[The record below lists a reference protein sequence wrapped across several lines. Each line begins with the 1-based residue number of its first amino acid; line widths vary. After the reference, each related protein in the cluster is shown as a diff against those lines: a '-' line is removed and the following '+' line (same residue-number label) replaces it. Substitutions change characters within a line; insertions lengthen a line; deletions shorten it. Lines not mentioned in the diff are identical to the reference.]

1 VPRVRSPFAE
11 LLAALTSVLRTLEVR
26 WFLFG
31 AQAAIVHG
39 ATRLTNDVDVT
50 VDLGGGPHTLL
61 VSALEDAGFERRVR
75 DLDEFVARTRV
86 LPFRH
91 RGSGIDLDVILAGPG
106 PEARFLE
113 RAVRRT
119 IDGVRVM
126 VASAE
131 DVVVMKVLAGRAK
144 DVDDVSEIVASQ
156 PKLRLPYI
164 RRTLAAFESGLDRS
178 DLIPAFEKI
187 LAIARPQSAHRGARP
202 SIARKPQRRRR
213 R

>member
-1 VPRVRSPFAE
+1 MRSPFAE
-11 LLAALTSVLRTLEVR
+11 LLSELTAVLRAQQVR

-39 ATRLTNDVDVT
+39 ATRLTNDVYVT
-50 VDLGGGPHTLL
+50 VELGGRHHSLL
-61 VSALEDAGFERRVR
+61 VSALEDAGFESRVR
-75 DLDEFVARTRV
+75 HLDEVVSRTRV

-91 RGSGIDLDVILAGPG
+91 RPSGIDLDVILAGPG
-106 PEARFLE
+106 PEAQFLD

-119 IDGVRVM
+119 VEGVRTM

-144 DVDDVSEIVASQ
+144 DVDDVTEIVASQ

-164 RRTLAAFESGLDRS
+164 RRTLTAFETGLDRS
-178 DLIPAFEKI
+178 DLISAFERI
-187 LAIARPQSAHRGARP
+187 VVIARPRSAHRGARP
-202 SIARKPQRRRR
+202 SAARKPQRRRR
-213 R
+213 